1 MSDLV
6 FLESIFKEQSWGGDA
21 FSRKFEYE
29 ILSNHTGE
37 AYVISGISDADLKIK
52 NGKFKN
58 LNLGSVYRRNRHLF
72 NNLKNDKFPYLVRLL
87 DVNEDLGVEVHSE
100 VAKAYYVLEAKKEAK
115 ILFGHQAQSKEELKE
130 NLIAL
135 MIERPVAKGDFIYV
149 PAGVA
154 HALLKGVLLMEL
166 GLSSGKTY
174 TAREQEVEFMNT
186 VSVPYFDEKIVYKT
200 FLLDASRITQF
211 LDKKAFTVE
220 KWKIRDVLDLENKS
234 FKMISVISGKGFING
249 TKIKKGEHLIILG
262 DTKHIQLE
270 GTMEL
275 IVSYL

>member
-1 MSDLV
+1 MSDLM

-21 FSRKFEYE
+21 FIKTFEYE
-29 ILSNHTGE
+29 ILNHRTGE

-72 NNLKNDKFPYLVRLL
+72 NNLKSDKFPYLVRLL
-87 DVNEDLGVEVHSE
+87 DVNEDIGVEVHSE
-100 VAKAYYVLEAKKEAK
+100 VAKAYYVLDAKKDAK
-115 ILFGHQAQSKEELKE
+115 ILIGHGALSKEELKH
-130 NLIAL
+130 NLNEL
-135 MIERPVAKGDFIYV
+135 MIERPVSKGDFIYV

-154 HALLKGVLLMEL
+154 YALLKGVLMMEL
-166 GLSSGKTY
+166 RLSSGKTF
-174 TAREQEVEFMNT
+174 TASEQEAEFMST
-186 VSVPYFDEKIVYKT
+186 VSVPSFDEKIAHKT

-220 KWKIRDVLDLENKS
+220 KWEIRDVLDLENKS
-234 FKMISVISGKGFING
+234 FKMMSVISGKGFING
-249 TKIKKGEHLIILG
+249 TKLKKGEHLIILS

-270 GTMEL
+270 GNMEL

>member
-21 FSRKFEYE
+21 FIKIFDSE
-29 ILSNHTGE
+29 ILNHHTGE
-37 AYVISGISDADLKIK
+37 AYVISSLADFDLKIK
-52 NGKFKN
+52 NGKFKG
-58 LNLGSVYRRNRHLF
+58 LNLGSVFRRNRHLF

-87 DVNEDLGVEVHSE
+87 DVNEDLDVEVHSE
-100 VAKAYYVLEAKKEAK
+100 VAKAYYVLEAKRDAK
-115 ILFGHQAQSKEELKE
+115 MLYGHKAQSKEELE
-130 NLIAL
+130 ANLLEL

-149 PAGVA
+149 PAGIA
-154 HALLKGVLLMEL
+154 YALLRGVLLMEL
-166 GLSSGKTY
+166 GLSSGKTFS
-174 TAREQEVEFMNT
+174 ARAQEAEFMNT
-186 VSVPYFDEKIVYKT
+186 VSVPYFDEKIDSKT

-220 KWKIRDVLDLENKS
+220 KWEIRDVLDLENKN
-234 FKMISVISGKGFING
+234 FKMMSVISGKGFING
-249 TKIKKGEHLIILG
+249 TKLKKGEHLIILG

>member
-1 MSDLV
+1 MSDLM

-21 FSRKFEYE
+21 FIKTFEYE
-29 ILSNHTGE
+29 ILNHRTGE

-72 NNLKNDKFPYLVRLL
+72 NNLKSDKFPYLVRLL
-87 DVNEDLGVEVHSE
+87 DVNEDIGVEVHSE
-100 VAKAYYVLEAKKEAK
+100 VAKAYYVLDSKKDAK
-115 ILFGHQAQSKEELKE
+115 ILFGHGALSKEELKH
-130 NLIAL
+130 NLNEL
-135 MIERPVAKGDFIYV
+135 MIERPVSKGDFIYV

-154 HALLKGVLLMEL
+154 YALLKGVLMMEL
-166 GLSSGKTY
+166 RLSSGKTF
-174 TAREQEVEFMNT
+174 TAREQEAEFMST
-186 VSVPYFDEKIVYKT
+186 VSVPSFDEKIAHKT

-220 KWKIRDVLDLENKS
+220 KWEIRDVLDLENKS
-234 FKMISVISGKGFING
+234 FKMMSVISGKGFING
-249 TKIKKGEHLIILG
+249 TKLKKGEHLIILS

-270 GTMEL
+270 GNMEL